1 MQQHL
6 VFEDTVFCQDHILPR
21 VCQFATLHRL
31 KIQLFSHTGK
41 KVEVVINGKAKTIEA
56 NGNVISRLLALSS
69 KLNRKIDMQAAL
81 KFPLSA
87 VPLSLAHPDGSRRT
101 TDKSVY

>member
-1 MQQHL
+1 M
-6 VFEDTVFCQDHILPR
+6 
-21 VCQFATLHRL
+21 
-31 KIQLFSHTGK
+31 
-41 KVEVVINGKAKTIEA
+41 INGKAKTIEA

-87 VPLSLAHPDGSRRT
+87 VPLSLAHPNGSRRT
-101 TDKSVY
+101 TDKSVFTDILVEECGPERTQYPQKQGVLAYLIEKIYPYNL